1 MNVES
6 NIALIR
12 TIFGNPIIRPIIK
25 FLSTHEYNGRSL
37 LNYALTIYS
46 GEEEAKKVKLI
57 ISSLI
62 VSQII
67 NLGLKILDV
76 KEEEVRRMFKNRS
89 LRRGLEVILRSIS
102 KYGIT
107 LPQKLDAPFL
117 VVWNFT
123 NMCNLNCKHCYQN
136 AKTVLKN
143 ELTLEEKINVLKQFE
158 EAGVAAIAF
167 SGGEPLIHPHFF
179 KIAEEAVRR
188 GFYTAI
194 ATNGT
199 IITDEIARKIKN
211 IGINY
216 VEISLDSID
225 PVKHDNFRGV
235 RGAWEKTINGIL
247 NCVKN
252 DIFTGIA
259 VTTLKMN
266 YKECR
271 KIIEFAKNIGVKRVI
286 FFNFIPVGRGE
297 EILIEDLNPWE
308 REEFLSTLYEAMRDY
323 GIEVLSTAP
332 QYARIVIQKSHGIC
346 ISPLHFYAGPPVG
359 GLNYLAEFIGGC
371 GAGRLYCALEP
382 NGDVTPCVFIP
393 NIVLGNI
400 RNKKFKEI
408 WNNTPILLA
417 FQNKDI
423 LKDNCGK
430 CGFRYICGGCRA
442 RAYVYFKDITAPDPG
457 CINNI
462 EFYEK
467 VLCELKHKTE
477 LDQNQFNLITGALPI
492 KPKSTISP

>member
-346 ISPLHFYAGPPVG
+346 ISPL
-359 GLNYLAEFIGGC
+359 
-371 GAGRLYCALEP
+371 
-382 NGDVTPCVFIP
+382 
-393 NIVLGNI
+393 
-400 RNKKFKEI
+400 
-408 WNNTPILLA
+408 
-417 FQNKDI
+417 
-423 LKDNCGK
+423 
-430 CGFRYICGGCRA
+430 
-442 RAYVYFKDITAPDPG
+442 
-457 CINNI
+457 
-462 EFYEK
+462 
-467 VLCELKHKTE
+467 
-477 LDQNQFNLITGALPI
+477 
-492 KPKSTISP
+492 